1 MLITALLACKP
12 PVEAPAEIGEL
23 TLYMVENFDGTGED
37 GAEALPAAA
46 ISLENWLV
54 TLPLSLDDDVDD
66 RAVTPPTLPEARLGD
81 LPVPDSFSEESQVPV
96 AVAAEVGDDMDTQ
109 LDLMLDPNQVCIA
122 SGTTVYHEQT
132 FDSDEACFRDGSCEL
147 LETTHEI
154 EIDSLNNV
162 WLDMKRDYRWFE
174 VEDGRKGIVAVSALP
189 NQATAYDGDG
199 TWDQRYDLIFW
210 LPSQDGSK
218 VLRFYSMWSSV
229 TLTGVTEDFY
239 ATTVKNGLDEHLTNT
254 VTFAAGEVCDDRDN
268 EYTRE

>member
-1 MLITALLACKP
+1 MLIALLACKP

-37 GAEALPAAA
+37 GEDALPAAA
-46 ISLENWLV
+46 LSLEAWLV

-66 RAVTPPTLPEARLGD
+66 RAVTPPTLPESRIGFMTA
-81 LPVPDSFSEESQVPV
+81 PSSFDEELQVPV
-96 AVAAEVGDDMDTQ
+96 AVAAEVPDDMDTQ
-109 LDLMLDPNQVCIA
+109 VELMLDPNQVCIA
-122 SGTTVYHEQT
+122 SGTTVYQEQT
-132 FDSDEACFRDGSCEL
+132 FDTDDACFRDGSCDV
-147 LETTHEI
+147 LETSHEI

-162 WLDMKRDYRWFE
+162 WLDMTRHYRWVE
-174 VEDGRKGIVAVSALP
+174 VEDGRRGIVAVSWLP
-189 NQATAYDGDG
+189 NQAQAYDGDG

-210 LPSQDGSK
+210 MPSQDGSK

-239 ATTVKNGLDEHLTNT
+239 ATTVKNGLDEHFENT
-254 VTFAAGEVCDDRDN
+254 VTFAAGEVCDDRNN